1 MMKGWNFLKIKDYP
15 IQIIDGDR
23 GTNYPTKEEFL
34 QDGYCLFL
42 NTGNVTLSGF
52 NFDEK
57 AFITE
62 EKHKKLRKGHLR
74 RCDSVLTTRGT
85 IGNVAFY
92 GDSIPYNL
100 VRINSGMLILRP
112 DQSKLDPCFFYG
124 LLRSSIFQQQADL
137 FRYGAAQPQ
146 LPITTL
152 KHIRLPLPPLP
163 IQQMIAGILAAYDDL
178 IENNLK
184 RIKLLEEMAQ
194 ITYEEWFV
202 RLRFPGHES
211 TPINPETGLPEDW
224 QTKPISTICDINKNF
239 IPVRNTPETIHYID
253 ISSAETGC
261 YATPEEMPF
270 VDAPSR
276 ARRRVAFGDTIFST
290 VRPNRR
296 VFSLVL
302 ENDPLLVAS
311 TGFAVLT
318 PHRAQNFPFIY
329 LTIAQQ
335 SFTDAAVAV
344 AGGAAYPAVNQ
355 TDFERI
361 KITVPPQE
369 LMNKFSDV
377 FVPNFTIKGQLL
389 RENTL
394 LREARDILLPRL
406 MTGVIDV
413 ENYDPARL
421 LKEAA

>member
-1 MMKGWNFLKIKDYP
+1 MTVWQKIKLSDLADMCLGKMLD
-15 IQIIDGDR
+15 QNKNKG
-23 GTNYPTKEEFL
+23 EFL
-34 QDGYCLFL
+34 PYLANINVRWGSIDLDNLREMRFEEREFERYGLKYGDIVMCEGGEPGRCAIWKNQTPSMMIQKALHRISAKEGVDSFFL
-42 NTGNVTLSGF
+42 YYALLNKGLNGHFSGF
-52 NFDEK
+52 F
-57 AFITE
+57 T
-62 EKHKKLRKGHLR
+62 
-74 RCDSVLTTRGT
+74 
-85 IGNVAFY
+85 
-92 GDSIPYNL
+92 
-100 VRINSGMLILRP
+100 
-112 DQSKLDPCFFYG
+112 
-124 LLRSSIFQQQADL
+124 
-137 FRYGAAQPQ
+137 GAA
-146 LPITTL
+146 I
-152 KHIRLPLPPLP
+152 KHLTGESLAKIELDIPPLP
-163 IQQMIAGILAAYDDL
+163 IQKKIAGILAAYDDL
-178 IENNLK
+178 TENNLK

-211 TPINPETGLPEDW
+211 TPINPETGLPKGWEP
-224 QTKPISTICDINKNF
+224 KVISTICDVNKNS
-239 IPVRNTPETIHYID
+239 ITARSAPETIRYID

-261 YATPEEMPF
+261 YTTPQEMAF
-270 VDAPSR
+270 AEAPSR

-296 VFSLVL
+296 IFSLVL

-361 KITVPPQE
+361 KITVPTQE
-369 LMNKFSDV
+369 LMNKFSDA
-377 FVPNFTIKGQLL
+377 FLPNFTIKGQLQ
-389 RENTL
+389 RENAL
-394 LREARDILLPRL
+394 LLEARDILLPRL

-413 ENYDPARL
+413 ESYDPAQL